1 MITRRALLGA
11 SAAGAVAAAAPAPR
25 APRQATAVPWSQLG
39 GHLTGD
45 LVLPSDPRY
54 ATARQLALS
63 QFDTIAPQAV
73 AYCANARD
81 AALCLAFAQQN
92 ALAPAVRSGGHSAGG
107 YSTGTGLVVDV
118 SRLNSVR
125 ADAGSVTLGPGA
137 QNVDVLNTLAASGLA
152 VTGGACPTVA
162 AGGFIQGGGLGFLT
176 RTLGMACDALTS
188 ATVVLASGQTVTA
201 CAREHPDLFWALR
214 GGGGGNFGIVTSYT
228 LTPTALSQVTTANL
242 AYTYDQAL
250 DMLDGYARW
259 LPECPRT
266 IGSAAVVTLADAA
279 AGNVPTPA
287 IIVVSTATPAELD
300 AELARLDSLTGKP
313 ASRQTSVLPY
323 RDLMTGIFGCA
334 DKTTEECHR
343 AGAFPQGQLPRTA
356 FALERSRLVRDA
368 VPRDGWARI
377 LALFD
382 EQRVSGGQTHG
393 LQVLPVDG
401 AVRDLDRTET
411 AFVHR
416 DSRFSVN
423 FQGFMAQGPVTDE
436 LRAAARAWVDA
447 GFAAIDPLSSG
458 EAYQNF
464 IDPELADWKTS
475 YYAENHPRLVKVKNR
490 YDPDGLFSFAQGIRA
505 A

>member
-1 MITRRALLGA
+1 
-11 SAAGAVAAAAPAPR
+11 
-25 APRQATAVPWSQLG
+25 
-39 GHLTGD
+39 
-45 LVLPSDPRY
+45 
-54 ATARQLALS
+54 
-63 QFDTIAPQAV
+63 
-73 AYCANARD
+73 
-81 AALCLAFAQQN
+81 
-92 ALAPAVRSGGHSAGG
+92 
-107 YSTGTGLVVDV
+107 
-118 SRLNSVR
+118 
-125 ADAGSVTLGPGA
+125 
-137 QNVDVLNTLAASGLA
+137 
-152 VTGGACPTVA
+152 
-162 AGGFIQGGGLGFLT
+162 
-176 RTLGMACDALTS
+176 
-188 ATVVLASGQTVTA
+188 
-201 CAREHPDLFWALR
+201 
-214 GGGGGNFGIVTSYT
+214 
-228 LTPTALSQVTTANL
+228 
-242 AYTYDQAL
+242 
-250 DMLDGYARW
+250 
-259 LPECPRT
+259 
-266 IGSAAVVTLADAA
+266 VVTLADAA

-287 IIVVSTATPAELD
+287 IIVVSTGTPAELD

-313 ASRQTSVLPY
+313 ASRHTSVLPY

-334 DKTTEECHR
+334 DKTVEECHR

-401 AVRDLDRTET
+401 AVGDLNRTQT

>member
-11 SAAGAVAAAAPAPR
+11 SAAGAVAAAAPAPSP
-25 APRQATAVPWSQLG
+25 PRQVTAVPWSQLG
-39 GHLTGD
+39 RHLTGD

-73 AYCANARD
+73 AYCADARD

-92 ALAPAVRSGGHSAGG
+92 GLAPAVRSGGHSAGG

-201 CAREHPDLFWALR
+201 CAREHPNLFWALR

-228 LTPTALSQVTTANL
+228 LTPTALSQVTAANL

-259 LPECPRT
+259 LPGCPRT

-287 IIVVSTATPAELD
+287 IIVVSTGTPAELD

>member
-11 SAAGAVAAAAPAPR
+11 GAAGAAGAAVPATR
-25 APRQATAVPWSQLG
+25 ALGLGAVPWSRLG
-39 GHLTGD
+39 GHLSGD
-45 LVLPSDPRY
+45 LVLPSNARY
-54 ATARQLALS
+54 ATAKQLAVME
-63 QFDTIAPQAV
+63 FDAIAPQAV
-73 AYCANARD
+73 AYCADARD
-81 AALCLAFAQQN
+81 AALCLAFAQDN
-92 ALAPAVRSGGHSAGG
+92 GLAPAVRSGGHSAAG

-118 SRLNSVR
+118 SRLDSVR
-125 ADAGSVTLGPGA
+125 VGGGSVTLGPGA
-137 QNVDVLNTLAASGLA
+137 QNVDVLNTLADSGLA
-152 VTGGACPTVA
+152 LTGGACPTVA

-176 RTLGMACDALTS
+176 RPLGMTCDALTS

-201 CAREHPDLFWALR
+201 SAREHPDLFWALR

-228 LTPTALSQVTTANL
+228 LTPTAVSQVTTAQL

-250 DMLDGYARW
+250 DMLDGYSRW
-259 LPECPRT
+259 LAECPRT

-279 AGNVPTPA
+279 PGNVPTPSV
-287 IIVVSTATPAELD
+287 IVVSTGTPAELD
-300 AELARLDSLTGKP
+300 AELARLDSLTGTP
-313 ASRQTSVLPY
+313 APRQTSVLPY

-334 DKTTEECHR
+334 EKTTEECHR
-343 AGAFPQGQLPRTA
+343 SGAFPQGQLPRTA

-382 EQRVSGGQTHG
+382 DQRVSGGQTHG
-393 LQVLPVDG
+393 LQVLPIDG
-401 AVRDLDRTET
+401 ATWDLDRTAT

-423 FQGFMAQGPVTDE
+423 FQGFVAQGPVTDE
-436 LRAAARAWVDA
+436 LRTAARAWVDA
-447 GFAAIDPLSSG
+447 GFTAVDPLSSG

-475 YYAENHPRLVKVKNR
+475 YYAENYPQLVKVKNR
-490 YDPDGLFSFAQGIRA
+490 YDPHGLLSFAQGIGA